1 MEQNPKIALVGYGYW
16 GKILHKSLKE
26 IGYEDIQIF
35 DDVLGNTE
43 SLDENFSHYLIAT
56 PFQTHQEIIQKI
68 CGYRDKWIWCEKP
81 LVSTLDQAS
90 FLYEL
95 TGKTGNHLFVDWIYN
110 YNPAIDFIQSYLNG
124 KKVKQIL
131 LNRTNN
137 GPVRTDCKSYWDLS
151 SHDLTIL
158 LKILGINY
166 PFKFKWNEFSLK
178 TNENF
183 GSNLS
188 WHYSDGIQIIVNSSW
203 QHTSKNRVILFI
215 LEDDSII
222 VFNDQ
227 NKTIIIDGK
236 EVKNYTNYPPPL
248 HTALN
253 IFFSGETSEYEEN
266 KDLTLRITSLLQT
279 KTKKI
284 V

>member
-1 MEQNPKIALVGYGYW
+1 MGQETKIALIGYGYW

-26 IGYEDIQIF
+26 IEYEDIQIF

-43 SLDENFSHYLIAT
+43 SLDGNFSHYLIAT
-56 PFQTHQEIIQKI
+56 PFQTHQAIIQKI

-90 FLYEL
+90 FLYEMAE
-95 TGKTGNHLFVDWIYN
+95 KKGNRLFVDWIYN
-110 YNPAIDFIQSYLNG
+110 YNPAIDFLQSHLKG

-137 GPVRTDCKSYWDLS
+137 GPMRTDCQSYWDLS

-158 LKILGINY
+158 LKIMGHNF
-166 PFKFKWNEFSLK
+166 PF
-178 TNENF
+178 
-183 GSNLS
+183 NLS

-236 EVKNYTNYPPPL
+236 EVKNYTNYPSPL

-266 KDLTLRITSLLQT
+266 KDLTLKITSLLQT